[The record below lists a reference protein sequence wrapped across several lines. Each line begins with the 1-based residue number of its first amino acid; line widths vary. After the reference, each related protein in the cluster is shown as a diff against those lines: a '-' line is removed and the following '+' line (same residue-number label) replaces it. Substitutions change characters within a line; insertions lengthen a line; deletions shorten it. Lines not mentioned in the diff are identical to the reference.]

1 MTVTP
6 VRDHNPPTNHPPS
19 NRSRN
24 LRRRDHLHETMVP
37 ANHSMVL
44 LSTNTR
50 QRFQR
55 PTPQRDSDELRELPV
70 LMSCDVWFG
79 SVELIVSNIASDLT
93 KTTCDSSPNL
103 SEVRDSAEKS
113 EILESRLEAGR
124 AVRLARWQ
132 QPQGATPTISYCHS
146 STLARELLRHTGH
159 FTQTRNGTEKLCWVE
174 VFVGL
179 VNWLRGFS
187 KNLSSHRK
195 EGHLGLG
202 NSQFGRQIVTS

>member
-1 MTVTP
+1 MATHA
-6 VRDHNPPTNHPPS
+6 RDRHPSTNHLPS
-19 NRSRN
+19 SRRRN
-24 LRRRDHLHETMVP
+24 LLRRDHLPETPVP
-37 ANHSMVL
+37 ANHSMAL
-44 LSTNTR
+44 QSTSR
-50 QRFQR
+50 SRRFRR

-103 SEVRDSAEKS
+103 SEVQNSVEKS
-113 EILESRLEAGR
+113 EMLESRLETGR

-146 STLARELLRHTGH
+146 STLASELLRHTGH
-159 FTQTRNGTEKLCWVE
+159 FTQSRNGTEKLCRVE

-179 VNWLRGFS
+179 ANWLRGFS
-187 KNLSSHRK
+187 KKLSSHRK

-202 NSQFGRQIVTS
+202 NSLFGRQLVIS